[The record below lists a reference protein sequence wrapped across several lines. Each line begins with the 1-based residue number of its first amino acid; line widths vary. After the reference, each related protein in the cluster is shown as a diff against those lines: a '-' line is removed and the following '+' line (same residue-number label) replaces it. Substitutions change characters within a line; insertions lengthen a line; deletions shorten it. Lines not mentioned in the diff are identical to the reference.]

1 MAGTGDD
8 LLLFIRGP
16 SLNFQVQVPRPGADS
31 ESARDLRRASVPG
44 PGRLRRVR
52 VTVLYQPR
60 GPGSTVTVTAGC
72 LRK

>member
-16 SLNFQVQVPRPGADS
+16 SLNFQVQVPRADS

-44 PGRLRRVR
+44 PGRPRRVR

-60 GPGSTVTVTAGC
+60 GSTVTVTVGC